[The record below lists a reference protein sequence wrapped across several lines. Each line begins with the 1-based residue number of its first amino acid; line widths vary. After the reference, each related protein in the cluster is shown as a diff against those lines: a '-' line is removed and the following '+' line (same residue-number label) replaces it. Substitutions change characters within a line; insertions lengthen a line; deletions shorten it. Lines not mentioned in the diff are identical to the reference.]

1 MAVKIEVGK
10 KYELNNGDVHECVRM
25 SGGDP
30 TAVDKYGFGPFV
42 INGVLYHQDG
52 RVADCGLNHDLS
64 VKREVITIEHG
75 KYYRTRDGRKVGPM
89 EEEQDG
95 DFMAEHPDKGGYF
108 TASWNPNGKRW
119 MKEPNLDL
127 IAEWGDETRDP
138 ELTSPYGDGNHP
150 LPDVT
155 SASESPKTWGEMS
168 DDEKGA
174 SATMEAIEYIDEVFD
189 SNLAQRVRDELG
201 IKPEPKRET
210 VVMYGGT
217 ENNGKSWG
225 FYTTGAN
232 DQRWDIT
239 FDTID
244 GEPDI
249 SSIKMER
256 V

>member
-1 MAVKIEVGK
+1 
-10 KYELNNGDVHECVRM
+10 
-25 SGGDP
+25 
-30 TAVDKYGFGPFV
+30 
-42 INGVLYHQDG
+42 
-52 RVADCGLNHDLS
+52 
-64 VKREVITIEHG
+64 
-75 KYYRTRDGRKVGPM
+75 M